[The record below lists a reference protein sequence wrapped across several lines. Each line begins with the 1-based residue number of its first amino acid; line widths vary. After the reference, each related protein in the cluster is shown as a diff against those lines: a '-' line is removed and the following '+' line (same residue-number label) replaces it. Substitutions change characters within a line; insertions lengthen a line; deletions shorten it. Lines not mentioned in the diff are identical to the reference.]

1 MEKVRGIF
9 CLNDKCVYYFED
21 NCMKIF
27 EDDTVH
33 ISVMGRCEDY
43 KKGLYIGYEY
53 SNDGVEGDYE

>member
-1 MEKVRGIF
+1 MEKVRGVF

-21 NCMKIF
+21 N
-27 EDDTVH
+27 
-33 ISVMGRCEDY
+33 